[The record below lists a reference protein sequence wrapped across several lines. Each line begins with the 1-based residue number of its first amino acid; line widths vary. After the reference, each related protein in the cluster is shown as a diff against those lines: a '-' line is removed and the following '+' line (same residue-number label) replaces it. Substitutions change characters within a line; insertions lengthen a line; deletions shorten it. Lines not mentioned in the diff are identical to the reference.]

1 MSDERRTPAWFI
13 VHLSW
18 FIVRISVVTITTDVL
33 VRHGLT
39 ADEYKRIEQ
48 ILGRA
53 PNETELGIFSVMWSE
68 HCSYKSSR
76 VHLRKFP
83 TTGPRVV
90 QGPGENA
97 GVIDIG
103 DGWVAAFK
111 MESHN
116 HPSFIEPYQGAAT
129 GVGGILRDIFTMGAR
144 PIACLDS
151 LRFGTLDAPRMKY
164 LVDGVVR
171 GIGGYGNCIGIPTVG
186 GETSFHPCYNGN
198 ILVNAFALGVT
209 KADKIF
215 KGTASGVGNP
225 VIYVGSKTGR
235 DGIHGATMASAEFDE
250 ASQEKRPTVQ
260 VGDPFTEKLL
270 LEACLEVMDTDAVV
284 GIQDMGAA
292 GLTSS
297 SFEMAGRA
305 GTGIRLDLDAVPLRE
320 SGMTPYEI
328 MLSESQE
335 RMLIVAR
342 RGREAEV
349 VRIFEKWDLAGSI
362 VGEVTDDGFV
372 RIFWHGEEV
381 AAIPVGPISTEAP
394 VYERPMQPPAYLQ
407 RITPTLSRDHAADS
421 DVTDTLLRLLASPNL
436 CSKQWIIGQYDTT
449 VRTNTI
455 ARPEQRDAAVVRV
468 KGTGRALAI
477 TSDVNPVYC
486 YLDPYEGGRQAVAEA
501 ARNIAASGGRPV
513 AVTDCLNFGSPER
526 PEIMWQFAECI
537 RGISEACLALGTPV
551 VSGNVSF
558 YNETEGR
565 AIYPTPTVGMV
576 GILEEED
583 TGCDLFFPEA
593 GLDVVLLGESRDELG
608 GSEWQQMFLP
618 DALSAP
624 PRVDL
629 DTEKKLIDLLLAA
642 YGRRL
647 IRSAHDLSNGGLAV
661 ALAEC
666 AMRGTGCHVDLSG
679 HADAVD
685 SVALLFGESQER
697 AIVSTSDGAALL
709 RLAKDHGVPAM
720 RIGRTEPATFLIQRN
735 GVPLVRTTAPELH
748 RVWSTA
754 FALLLG
760 GDTIDDVI
768 RGVGEEAPEVIA
780 H

>member
-1 MSDERRTPAWFI
+1 MDITPQLIA
-13 VHLSW
+13 S
-18 FIVRISVVTITTDVL
+18 
-33 VRHGLT
+33 HGLT
-39 ADEYKRIEQ
+39 GEEYQRIEQ

-53 PNETELGIFSVMWSE
+53 PNYTELGIFSVMWSE

-83 TTGPRVV
+83 TSGPRVV

-144 PIACLDS
+144 PIASLDS
-151 LRFGTLDAPRMKY
+151 LRFGELTAPRMKY

-171 GIGGYGNCIGIPTVG
+171 GISGYGNCIGIPTVG
-186 GETSFHPCYNGN
+186 GETSFHASYNGN
-198 ILVNAFALGVT
+198 ILVNVFSLGV
-209 KADKIF
+209 ARAEKIF

-250 ASQEKRPTVQ
+250 ASEEKRPTVQ

-270 LEACLEVMDTDAVV
+270 LEACLEIMDSDAIV

-305 GTGIRLDLDAVPLRE
+305 GTGIRMDLDRVPVRE

-335 RMLIVAR
+335 RMLIVAKK
-342 RGREAEV
+342 GREAEV
-349 VRIFEKWDLAGSI
+349 VRTFEKWDLNAAV

-372 RIFWHGEEV
+372 RLYWHGEET
-381 AAIPVGPISTEAP
+381 AAIPVDPISTEAP
-394 VYERPMQPPAYLQ
+394 VYERPMAVPEYLREIAPLLQ
-407 RITPTLSRDHAADS
+407 RARVDDADL
-421 DVTDTLLRLLASPNL
+421 TDMLTRLVASPNL
-436 CSKQWIIGQYDTT
+436 CSKHWIYEQYDTT
-449 VRTNTI
+449 VRTNTV
-455 ARPEQRDAAVVRV
+455 AGPEKRDAAVVRV
-468 KGTGRALAI
+468 KETGRALAMS
-477 TSDVNPVYC
+477 SDVNPMYC
-486 YLDPYEGGRQAVAEA
+486 YLDPYEGGKQAVAEA

-513 AVTDCLNFGSPER
+513 AITDCLNFGSPER

-537 RGISEACLALGTPV
+537 RGISDACRALGTPV

-558 YNETEGR
+558 YNETEGKG
-565 AIYPTPTVGMV
+565 IHPTPTVGMV
-576 GILEEED
+576 GILESD
-583 TGCDLFFPEA
+583 RAGRGLAFPDA
-593 GLDVVLLGESRDELG
+593 KLDVILLGATRDELG
-608 GSEWQQMFLP
+608 GSEWQQMFAP
-618 DALSAP
+618 QALAAP

-629 DTEKKLIDLLLAA
+629 DREKALVELLLALDEA
-642 YGRRL
+642 QL
-647 IRSAHDLSNGGLAV
+647 VRSAHDLSNGGLV
-661 ALAEC
+661 IALAESS
-666 AMRGTGCHVDLSG
+666 MDGIGCHVELGG
-679 HADAVD
+679 HADDVD
-685 SVALLFGESQER
+685 AVALLFSESQAR
-697 AIVSTSDGAALL
+697 ACVSTADAA
-709 RLAKDHGVPAM
+709 RVLALAAEHDVPAM
-720 RIGRTEPATFLIQRN
+720 RIGYTAHGTFLIERH
-735 GVPLVRTTAPELH
+735 GVSLIRVAPQELA
-748 RVWSTA
+748 RIWRSS

-760 GDTIDDVI
+760 GQTIDQVVQ
-768 RGVGEEAPEVIA
+768 GVGAEAPEIIA

>member
-1 MSDERRTPAWFI
+1 MVASHSINE
-13 VHLSW
+13 S
-18 FIVRISVVTITTDVL
+18 
-33 VRHGLT
+33 
-39 ADEYKRIEQ
+39 EYKLIEQ
-48 ILGRA
+48 ILGRE
-53 PNETELGIFSVMWSE
+53 PNYTELGIFSVMWSE

-76 VHLRKFP
+76 VHLRNLP
-83 TTGPRVV
+83 TTGPHVV

-151 LRFGTLDAPRMKY
+151 LRFGELDASRMRY

-171 GIGGYGNCIGIPTVG
+171 GIAGYGNCIGIPTIG
-186 GETSFHPCYNGN
+186 GETSFHSSFNGN
-198 ILVNAFALGVT
+198 ILVNVFALGI
-209 KADKIF
+209 ARREQIF
-215 KGTASGVGNP
+215 KGTAEGVGNP

-250 ASQEKRPTVQ
+250 ASEEKRPTVQ

-270 LEACLEVMDTDAVV
+270 LEACLEIMQSDAVV

-305 GTGIRLDLDAVPLRE
+305 GTGIRMDLDRVPVRE

-328 MLSESQE
+328 LLSESQE
-335 RMLIVAR
+335 RMLIVAK
-342 RGREAEV
+342 RGRENEV
-349 VRIFEKWDLAGSI
+349 IRTFEKWDLNAAVI
-362 VGEVTDDGFV
+362 GEVTGDGLV
-372 RIFWHGEEV
+372 RIFWHGEQV
-381 AAIPVGPISTEAP
+381 ATIPVEPISTEAP
-394 VYERPMQPPAYLQ
+394 VYSRPMARAAYAD
-407 RITPTLSRDHAADS
+407 RVAPHLSRQHVDDA
-421 DVTDTLLRLLASPNL
+421 DVTDTLLLLLASPNL
-436 CSKQWIIGQYDTT
+436 CSKRWIWEQYDTT

-455 ARPEQRDAAVVRV
+455 AKPEQRDAAIVRV
-468 KGTGRALAI
+468 KGTGRALAM
-477 TSDVNPVYC
+477 TSDVNPLYC

-501 ARNIAASGGRPV
+501 ARNLAVSGARPQ

-526 PEIMWQFAECI
+526 PEIMWQFSECI
-537 RGISEACLALGTPV
+537 RGISDACKALGTPV

-558 YNETEGR
+558 YNETEGN

-576 GILEEED
+576 GIIED
-583 TGCDLFFPEA
+583 EHTGCDLTFPEVN
-593 GLDVVLLGESRDELG
+593 LEIILLGETRDEMG
-608 GSEWQQMFLP
+608 GSEWQQRFMP
-618 DALSAP
+618 AALAAP

-629 DTEKKLIDLLLAA
+629 DRERALNDLLIALHE
-642 YGRRL
+642 RRL
-647 IRSAHDLSNGGLAV
+647 LRSAHDLSNGGLAV

-666 AMRGTGCHVDLSG
+666 STGGVGCHTDLSG
-679 HADAVD
+679 HADGVD
-685 SVALLFGESQER
+685 VVALLYSESQGR
-697 AIVSTSDGAALL
+697 AVVSCRAEQRDEILG
-709 RLAKDHGVPAM
+709 RAKEAGIPAM
-720 RIGRTEPATFLIQRN
+720 RIGRTEAGTFLIERN
-735 GVPLVRTTAPELH
+735 GVPLIRTSAPELT
-748 RVWSTA
+748 RVWRTA
-754 FALLLG
+754 FALLMG
-760 GDTIDDVI
+760 GDSVDDVI
-768 RGVGEEAPEVIA
+768 HGRGEEAELIA

>member
-1 MSDERRTPAWFI
+1 MSE
-13 VHLSW
+13 
-18 FIVRISVVTITTDVL
+18 ITAEL
-33 VRHGLT
+33 IASHGLT
-39 ADEYKRIEQ
+39 PDEYKRIEQ

-53 PNETELGIFSVMWSE
+53 PNYTELGIFSVMWSE

-83 TTGPRVV
+83 TRGPRVV

-151 LRFGTLDAPRMKY
+151 LRFGDLNAPRMKY

-171 GIGGYGNCIGIPTVG
+171 GIAGYGNCIGIPTVG
-186 GETSFHPCYNGN
+186 GETSFHPSYNGN
-198 ILVNAFALGVT
+198 ILVNVFALGVT
-209 KADKIF
+209 TRDKIF

-250 ASQEKRPTVQ
+250 ASEEKRPTVQ

-270 LEACLEVMDTDAVV
+270 LEACLEVMETDAIV

-305 GTGIRLDLDAVPLRE
+305 GTGIRLNLDNVPVRE

-335 RMLIVAR
+335 RMLIVAK
-342 RGREAEV
+342 RGREHEV
-349 VRIFEKWDLAGSI
+349 VRIFEKWDLNAAI
-362 VGEVTDDGFV
+362 VGEVTSDGLV
-372 RIFWHGEEV
+372 RVFWHGEEV
-381 AAIPVGPISTEAP
+381 ASIPVGPISTEAP
-394 VYERPMQPPAYLQ
+394 VYERPIAPPSSGPSGHLLPA
-407 RITPTLSRDHAADS
+407 RGERDL
-421 DVTDTLLRLLASPNL
+421 DVTSTLLRLIASPNL
-436 CSKQWIIGQYDTT
+436 SSKHWIYEQYDTT

-455 ARPEQRDAAVVRV
+455 ARPERRDAAIVRI
-468 KGTGRALAI
+468 KGTGRALAL
-477 TSDVNPVYC
+477 TSDVNPAYC
-486 YLDPYEGGRQAVAEA
+486 HLDPYEGGKQAVAEA
-501 ARNIAASGGRPV
+501 ARNIAVSGGRPV
-513 AVTDCLNFGSPER
+513 AITDCLNFGSPER

-537 RGISEACLALGTPV
+537 RGISDACNAFGTPV

-565 AIYPTPTVGMV
+565 AVDPTPTIGMV
-576 GILEEED
+576 GILERED
-583 TGCDLFFPEA
+583 A
-593 GLDVVLLGESRDELG
+593 GAEIYFRKPGLGIVLLGTTRDELG
-608 GSEWQQMFLP
+608 GSEYQQRFHP
-618 DALSAP
+618 DATVAP

-629 DTEKKLIDLLLAA
+629 DRENALINLLLAA
-642 YGRRL
+642 HDQRL
-647 IRSAHDLSNGGLAV
+647 LHSAHDISNGGLAV

-666 AMRGTGCHVDLSG
+666 SMEEIGCHVDLGG
-679 HADAVD
+679 HADDLDAI
-685 SVALLFGESQER
+685 ALLFGESQGR
-697 AIVSTSDGAALL
+697 AIVATSRVDELL
-709 RLAKDHGVPAM
+709 RRAKEHSVPAM
-720 RIGRTEPATFLIQRN
+720 PIGHTAAGAFLIERN
-735 GVPLVRTTAPELH
+735 GVALVRISSLELA
-748 RVWSTA
+748 RIWRSA
-754 FALLLG
+754 FALLLS
-760 GDTIDDVI
+760 GDSEDDVI
-768 RGVGEEAPEVIA
+768 RGLGEEAELIA
-780 H
+780 R

>member
-1 MSDERRTPAWFI
+1 MREPAITPEVIA
-13 VHLSW
+13 SN
-18 FIVRISVVTITTDVL
+18 
-33 VRHGLT
+33 GLT
-39 ADEYKRIEQ
+39 PDEFQRITQ
-48 ILGRA
+48 ILGRQ
-53 PNETELGIFSVMWSE
+53 PNYTELGIFSVMWSE

-83 TTGPRVV
+83 TTGPRVI

-97 GVIDIG
+97 GIIDIG

-151 LRFGTLDAPRMKY
+151 LRFGDVNAPRMRY

-171 GIGGYGNCIGIPTVG
+171 GIGGYGNCIGVPTVG
-186 GETSFHPCYNGN
+186 GETTFHSCYNGN

-209 KADKIF
+209 TRDKIF

-235 DGIHGATMASAEFDE
+235 DGIHGATMASAEFDQ
-250 ASQEKRPTVQ
+250 ASEEKRPTVQ

-305 GTGIRLDLDAVPLRE
+305 GTGIRLNLDKVPVRE

-335 RMLIVAR
+335 RMLIVAK
-342 RGREAEV
+342 RGREQEV
-349 VRIFEKWDLAGSI
+349 VRIFEKWDLNASVI
-362 VGEVTDDGFV
+362 GEVTNDGFA

-381 AAIPVGPISTEAP
+381 AAIPVDTISTEAP
-394 VYERPMQPPAYLQ
+394 VYERPLNRPSSGPSGHLLPARGEKDLN
-407 RITPTLSRDHAADS
+407 
-421 DVTDTLLRLLASPNL
+421 VTDTLLKLIASPNL
-436 CSKQWIIGQYDTT
+436 CSKHWITEQYDTT

-455 ARPEQRDAAVVRV
+455 AKPERRDAAIVRV
-468 KGTGRALAI
+468 KETGRALAI

-486 YLDPYEGGRQAVAEA
+486 YLDPYEGGKQAVAEA
-501 ARNIAASGGRPV
+501 ARNIAVSGGRPV
-513 AVTDCLNFGSPER
+513 AITDCLNFGSPER
-526 PEIMWQFAECI
+526 PEIMWQFSECI

-565 AIYPTPTVGMV
+565 AIYPTPTIGMV
-576 GILEEED
+576 GILDRED
-583 TGCDLFFPEA
+583 AGRDLYFPDA
-593 GLDVVLLGESRDELG
+593 KLDIVLLGETRDELG
-608 GSEWQQMFLP
+608 GSEWQQMFEP
-618 DALSAP
+618 AATAP
-624 PRVDL
+624 PPHVDL
-629 DTEKKLIDLLLAA
+629 DREKELIDCMLAA
-642 YGRRL
+642 YADRL
-647 IRSAHDLSNGGLAV
+647 IRSAHDLSNGGLAI
-661 ALAEC
+661 ALAESS
-666 AMRGTGCHVDLSG
+666 MEGIGCHVDLAG
-679 HADAVD
+679 HADDLDAI
-685 SVALLFGESQER
+685 ALLFGESQGR
-697 AIVSTSDGAALL
+697 AIVSTSNVDALL
-709 RLAKDHGVPAM
+709 RIAKKHGVPTM
-720 RIGRTEPATFLIQRN
+720 PIGRTVAALFLIERR
-735 GVPLVRTTAPELH
+735 GIPLIRATTPELA
-748 RVWSTA
+748 RIWRSA

-760 GDTIDDVI
+760 GDTIEDVI
-768 RGVGEEAPEVIA
+768 RSVGEEAPEVLA

>member
-1 MSDERRTPAWFI
+1 MEITPQLVASHGITPEEFERI
-13 VHLSW
+13 
-18 FIVRISVVTITTDVL
+18 
-33 VRHGLT
+33 
-39 ADEYKRIEQ
+39 KQ
-48 ILGRA
+48 ILGRD
-53 PNETELGIFSVMWSE
+53 PNYTELGIFSVMWSE

-83 TTGPRVV
+83 TSGPRVV

-151 LRFGTLDAPRMKY
+151 LRFGELDAPRMKY

-171 GIGGYGNCIGIPTVG
+171 GISGYGNCIGIPTLG
-186 GETSFHPCYNGN
+186 GETSFHPSYNGN
-198 ILVNAFALGVT
+198 ILVNVFALGVT
-209 KADKIF
+209 KAEKIF

-250 ASQEKRPTVQ
+250 ASEEKRPTVQ

-270 LEACLEVMDTDAVV
+270 LEACLEIMDTDHIV

-297 SFEMAGRA
+297 SFEMASRA
-305 GTGIRLDLDAVPLRE
+305 GTGVRMHLDRVPMRE

-335 RMLIVAR
+335 RMLIVAKA
-342 RGREAEV
+342 GREQEV
-349 VRIFEKWDLAGSI
+349 VRTFEKWDLNAAV

-372 RIFWHGEEV
+372 RLLWHGDEV
-381 AAIPVGPISTEAP
+381 ATIPVDPISTEAP
-394 VYERPMQPPAYLQ
+394 VYERPLARPAYADAIAPSLQ
-407 RITPTLSRDHAADS
+407 RERVADG
-421 DVTDTLLRLLASPNL
+421 DLTETLLRLVASPNL
-436 CSKQWIIGQYDTT
+436 CSKHWIFGQYDTT

-455 ARPEQRDAAVVRV
+455 AGPERRDAAVVRI
-468 KGTGRALAI
+468 KDTGRALAM

-486 YLDPYEGGRQAVAEA
+486 YLDPYEGGKQAVAEA
-501 ARNIAASGGRPV
+501 ARNVAVSGARPV
-513 AVTDCLNFGSPER
+513 AITDCLNFGSPER
-526 PEIMWQFAECI
+526 AEIMWQFAECI
-537 RGISEACLALGTPV
+537 RGISDACRALETPV

-565 AIYPTPTVGMV
+565 AVYPTPTVGMV
-576 GILEEED
+576 GIMESD
-583 TGCDLFFPEA
+583 RDGCGLAFPDA
-593 GLDVVLLGESRDELG
+593 QLDVILLGETRDELG
-608 GSEWQQMFLP
+608 GSEWQQMFAA
-618 DALSAP
+618 DALAAP

-629 DTEKKLIDLLLAA
+629 EREKTLIELLLELHAA
-642 YGRRL
+642 KALRA
-647 IRSAHDLSNGGLAV
+647 AHDLSNGGLAV
-661 ALAEC
+661 ALAEM
-666 AMRGTGCHVDLSG
+666 AMGGIGAHVDLGG
-679 HADAVD
+679 HADELDA
-685 SVALLFGESQER
+685 VALLFSESQAR
-697 AIVSTSDGAALL
+697 VLVATSDAEGVLDAASS
-709 RLAKDHGVPAM
+709 RGVAAK
-720 RIGRTEPATFLIQRN
+720 RIGHTAHGTFLIERN
-735 GVPLVRTTAPELH
+735 GVPLIRVAAQELN
-748 RVWSTA
+748 RVWSSA

-760 GDTIDDVI
+760 GDTIDEVL
-768 RGVGEEAPEVIA
+768 RGVGEEALDVMA

>member
-1 MSDERRTPAWFI
+1 MQDPAITP
-13 VHLSW
+13 
-18 FIVRISVVTITTDVL
+18 DVI
-33 VRHGLT
+33 RSHGLT
-39 ADEYKRIEQ
+39 PDEYQRIEQ

-53 PNETELGIFSVMWSE
+53 PNYTELGIFSVMWSE

-144 PIACLDS
+144 PIASLDS
-151 LRFGTLDAPRMKY
+151 LRFGELDAPRMKY

-171 GIGGYGNCIGIPTVG
+171 GISGYGNCIGIPTIG
-186 GETSFHPCYNGN
+186 GETSFHSSYNGN
-198 ILVNAFALGVT
+198 ILVNVFSLGVA
-209 KADKIF
+209 KAEKIF
-215 KGTASGVGNP
+215 KGTAEGVGNP

-250 ASQEKRPTVQ
+250 ASEEKRPTVQ

-270 LEACLEVMDTDAVV
+270 LEACLEIMDSDAVV

-305 GTGIRLDLDAVPLRE
+305 GTGIRMHLDRVPVRE

-342 RGREAEV
+342 QGREAEII
-349 VRIFEKWDLAGSI
+349 RTFEKWDLNAAV

-372 RIFWHGEEV
+372 RLFWHGEEA
-381 AAIPVGPISTEAP
+381 AAIPVDPISTEAP
-394 VYERPMQPPAYLQ
+394 VYERPMAKPEYLEAIKPVLQ
-407 RITPTLSRDHAADS
+407 RDRVADG
-421 DVTDTLLRLLASPNL
+421 DLTNTLLQLVASANL
-436 CSKQWIIGQYDTT
+436 CSKNWIVGQYDTT

-455 ARPEQRDAAVVRV
+455 AGPEKRDAAVVRV
-468 KGTGRALAI
+468 KETGRGLAM

-486 YLDPYEGGRQAVAEA
+486 YLDPYEGGKQAVAEA
-501 ARNIAASGGRPV
+501 ARNIAVSGARPV
-513 AVTDCLNFGSPER
+513 AITDCLNFGSPER
-526 PEIMWQFAECI
+526 AEIMWQFAECI
-537 RGISEACLALGTPV
+537 RGISDACRALETPV

-565 AIYPTPTVGMV
+565 AVYPTPTVGMV
-576 GILEEED
+576 GIMESD
-583 TGCDLFFPEA
+583 RDGCGLAFADKD
-593 GLDVVLLGESRDELG
+593 LDVIVLGETRDELG
-608 GSEWQQMFLP
+608 GSEWQQAFAR
-618 DALSAP
+618 DAMAAP

-629 DTEKKLIDLLLAA
+629 DREKALIELLLSLHATHT
-642 YGRRL
+642 L
-647 IRSAHDLSNGGLAV
+647 RSAHDIANGGLAV
-661 ALAEC
+661 ALAE
-666 AMRGTGCHVDLSG
+666 MSMDRIGCHVDLGG
-679 HADAVD
+679 HADHLDATG
-685 SVALLFGESQER
+685 LLFSESQAR
-697 AIVSTSDGAALL
+697 AIIACRTEDRERVLAA
-709 RLAKDHGVPAM
+709 AANAGVAAT
-720 RIGRTEPATFLIQRN
+720 RIGYTAHGTFLIERN
-735 GVPLVRTTAPELH
+735 GVPLIRISAQELA
-748 RVWSTA
+748 RVWRSS

-760 GDTIDDVI
+760 GDTVDEVL
-768 RGVGEEAPEVIA
+768 RGVGEEAPEVFGVR
-780 H
+780 

>member
-1 MSDERRTPAWFI
+1 MQEVTPA
-13 VHLSW
+13 
-18 FIVRISVVTITTDVL
+18 L
-33 VRHGLT
+33 VQQHGINET
-39 ADEYKRIEQ
+39 EYKLIEQ

-53 PNETELGIFSVMWSE
+53 PNYVELGIFSVMWSE

-76 VHLRKFP
+76 VHLRNFP

-144 PIACLDS
+144 PIASLDS
-151 LRFGTLDAPRMKY
+151 LRFGDLNAPRMKY

-186 GETSFHPCYNGN
+186 GETSFHSCYNGN
-198 ILVNAFALGVT
+198 ILVNAFSLGVT
-209 KADKIF
+209 KREKIF
-215 KGTASGVGNP
+215 KGTASGVANP

-250 ASQEKRPTVQ
+250 ASEEKRPTVQ

-270 LEACLEVMDTDAVV
+270 LEACLEIMDTDAIV

-305 GTGIRLDLDAVPLRE
+305 GTGIRMDLDRVPVRE

-335 RMLIVAR
+335 RMLIVAK
-342 RGREAEV
+342 RGREEEV
-349 VRIFEKWDLAGSI
+349 VRIFTKWDLNAAVI
-362 VGEVTDDGFV
+362 GEVTNDGFV
-372 RIFWHGEEV
+372 RLLWRGKEV
-381 AAIPVGPISTEAP
+381 ATIPVEPISTEAP
-394 VYERPMQPPAYLQ
+394 VYQRPIGKPKWIDNVTPSINRA
-407 RITPTLSRDHAADS
+407 RVADGDITN
-421 DVTDTLLRLLASPNL
+421 TLLRLVASPNL
-436 CSKQWIIGQYDTT
+436 CSKHWIFEQYDTT

-455 ARPEQRDAAVVRV
+455 ARPEQRDAAIVRI
-468 KGTGRALAI
+468 KEIGRALAL

-486 YLDPYEGGRQAVAEA
+486 YLDPYEGGKQAVAEA

-513 AVTDCLNFGSPER
+513 AITDCLNFGSPER
-526 PEIMWQFAECI
+526 PEIMWQFSECI
-537 RGISEACLALGTPV
+537 RGISDACKALDTPV

-558 YNETEGR
+558 YNETEGK

-576 GILEEED
+576 GILERED
-583 TGCDLFFPEA
+583 LGADLHFPRA
-593 GLDVVLLGESRDELG
+593 GLDIVLLGETRDELG
-608 GSEWQQMFLP
+608 GSEWQQMFAA
-618 DALSAP
+618 DAMAKP

-629 DTEKKLIDLLLAA
+629 DAERALIEFLLVLHEE
-642 YGRRL
+642 RL
-647 IRSAHDLSNGGLAV
+647 IRSAHDLSNGGLAI

-666 AMRGTGCHVDLSG
+666 AMNGIGCNIDLSG
-679 HADAVD
+679 IADALDAV
-685 SVALLFGESQER
+685 SLLFSESQAR
-697 AIVSTSDGAALL
+697 AIVTTEDARAVLSRSTI
-709 RLAKDHGVPAM
+709 PA
-720 RIGRTEPATFLIQRN
+720 RVIGRTVNAAFVIERN
-735 GVPLVRTTAPELH
+735 GVPLVKTTTPELS
-748 RVWSTA
+748 RIWRSA

-768 RGVGEEAPEVIA
+768 RGVGEEAPEVLA